1 MQLYIANHVSYA
13 SFVAMEALE
22 TIEPDEGLVDELAK
36 THYLLG
42 CCYAVLDNS
51 VGASEHF
58 TLAEQATCQTTETSI
73 KALIGKASCFGRQND
88 WEVALKNAQK
98 AASLASKS
106 QLKWLKALVNMQNVT
121 GAGKLLAELSHIP
134 QLTVDIRRKACREVI
149 LALSELKLTE
159 ASLPYEQELQKL
171 MDEPEDVEEW
181 EQLKDSWAITK
192 CSLVRN
198 PAEVMKVVSL
208 FSQSF
213 IKLARY
219 RDAADVLSFG
229 AEL

>member
-1 MQLYIANHVSYA
+1 VIMDRSPNLPASAWKCLYTAAMKLYIANHVSYA

-106 QLKWLKALVNMQNVT
+106 QLNWLKAEVQKGVLHANNTSNTILVLYR
-121 GAGKLLAELSHIP
+121 GSGYGGLRIFKF
-134 QLTVDIRRKACREVI
+134 
-149 LALSELKLTE
+149 AL
-159 ASLPYEQELQKL
+159 
-171 MDEPEDVEEW
+171 D
-181 EQLKDSWAITK
+181 
-192 CSLVRN
+192 
-198 PAEVMKVVSL
+198 
-208 FSQSF
+208 
-213 IKLARY
+213 
-219 RDAADVLSFG
+219 
-229 AEL
+229 